1 MKMLPEHD
9 RVIRA
14 ALDATVEAARKAA
27 ETTTT
32 DDAAKALRALWHATH
47 AAMDAV
53 TEGDRATREAAL
65 ANTRKAA

>member
-1 MKMLPEHD
+1 MLPDHE

-14 ALDATVEAARKAA
+14 ALDAVTDAARVASDA
-27 ETTTT
+27 DTT
-32 DDAAKALRALWHATH
+32 DDMAKALRALWHATH

>member
-1 MKMLPEHD
+1 MKMLPEHE

-32 DDAAKALRALWHATH
+32 DAAAKALRALWHATH

-53 TEGDRATREAAL
+53 TEGDRATREAAI
-65 ANTRKAA
+65 ANTREAA